1 MTVGGVQ
8 GEMGSDEAGIGYNVP
23 SPGSGLSVNGGRP
36 GMVGIVPSN
45 ARHSVKALTDGRL
58 IVVDYPLRREI

>member
-1 MTVGGVQ
+1 
-8 GEMGSDEAGIGYNVP
+8 
-23 SPGSGLSVNGGRP
+23 
-36 GMVGIVPSN
+36 VPSN